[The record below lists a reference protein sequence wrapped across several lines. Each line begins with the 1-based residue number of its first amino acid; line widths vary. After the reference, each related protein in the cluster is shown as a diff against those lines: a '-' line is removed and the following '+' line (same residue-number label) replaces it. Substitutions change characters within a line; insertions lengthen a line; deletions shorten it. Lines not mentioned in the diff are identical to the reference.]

1 VFGTRRIVG
10 QQTKRNQLSGY
21 MIQRRQLRSGCHTC
35 TYKWSNVMTTSLPS
49 RLSRGLSSWFGR
61 DPFVDLRNE
70 MDELMSR
77 YAQDWNGGALAEMTL
92 PSTDISETDEAI
104 EVKMDIPGLTAKEID
119 IEVRGNT
126 LQVSGGHKEEKEEK
140 EEKGKTFH
148 RIERRHGRLYR
159 SMTLPAEVNENRV
172 QAECHDGVLTI
183 TLPKTEQAKARKIAV
198 KAK

>member
-1 VFGTRRIVG
+1 
-10 QQTKRNQLSGY
+10 
-21 MIQRRQLRSGCHTC
+21 
-35 TYKWSNVMTTSLPS
+35 MTTSLPS

-61 DPFVDLRNE
+61 DPFMDLRSE

-77 YAQDWNGGALAEMTL
+77 YVQDWNGGSLAEMKL
-92 PSTDISETDEAI
+92 PSTDISETDEAV
-104 EVKMDIPGLTAKEID
+104 EVKMDIPGLTAEEID

-126 LQVSGGHKEEKEEK
+126 LQISGEHKEEK

-148 RIERRHGRLYR
+148 RIERRQGRVYR
-159 SMTLPAEVNENRV
+159 SMMLPAEVNEEKI

-183 TLPKTEQAKARKIAV
+183 TLPKTEQAKPHKIAV